1 MGIENQPSEQS
12 LETTLQSS
20 EKSKKGKYPVAVANF
35 TLAPEQ
41 FNSPRVEEMQ
51 RRLGAVGVYSS
62 RTPVEGWA
70 DIELELDDVTYY
82 GEDRI
87 ENGIDAY
94 VRQHSSSAR

>member
-1 MGIENQPSEQS
+1 
-12 LETTLQSS
+12 
-20 EKSKKGKYPVAVANF
+20 VAVANF

-41 FNSPRVEEMQ
+41 FDSPRIQDMQ
-51 RRLGAVGVYSS
+51 RRLGAAGVYSS

-87 ENGIDAY
+87 ENGIQAY
-94 VRQHSSSAR
+94 VSQHSASSR